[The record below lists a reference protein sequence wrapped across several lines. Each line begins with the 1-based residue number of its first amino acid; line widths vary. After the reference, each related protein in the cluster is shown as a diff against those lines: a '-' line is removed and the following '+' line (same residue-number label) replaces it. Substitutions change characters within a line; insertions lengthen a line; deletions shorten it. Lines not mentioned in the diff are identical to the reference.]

1 MNDLF
6 CIRINLEHNKDV
18 FRDTVEI
25 SLSKYGAG
33 YEVEKC
39 FFDIFHAETEKSIS
53 KYDDFKRAKDAYL
66 KEIQE
71 YLKRIL

>member
-6 CIRINLEHNKDV
+6 CTRINLKNNKDV

-25 SLSKYGAG
+25 SLSKYGTG

-39 FFDIFHAETEKSIS
+39 FFDIFRAETEKYIS
-53 KYDDFKRAKDAYL
+53 KYDDFKSAKNAYL
-66 KEIQE
+66 KEVQE
-71 YLKRIL
+71 YLK